1 MQQLRSLNPLLEKQ
15 PVTISKSL
23 PIAESI
29 PDTGD
34 GLPRREF
41 LSAATLAAVSVML
54 GACSSDSGGSKGGVT
69 SPTGP
74 NQEPPPATGGTT
86 LNVTLSAFPALANV
100 GGMAAVGSLGNKPVA
115 VVRTGASSFTALS
128 RICTHASCDV
138 DIQASRFVCPCH
150 GSEFNSDGQ
159 AIRGPAQ
166 AALQRFNVAVGTGG
180 ATLTIS

>member
-1 MQQLRSLNPLLEKQ
+1 MTLSRQ
-15 PVTISKSL
+15 L

-29 PDTGD
+29 PDTAD

-41 LSAATLAAVSVML
+41 LSAATLAAVSVVL
-54 GACSSDSGGSKGGVT
+54 GACSSDSGGGGGGLT
-69 SPTGP
+69 SPSGP
-74 NQEPPPATGGTT
+74 NQEPPPGTGGTT
-86 LNVTLSAFPALANV
+86 LNVTVSAFPALANV

-128 RICTHASCDV
+128 RICTHAGCDV
-138 DIQASRFVCPCH
+138 DIQASRFICPCH
-150 GSEFNSDGQ
+150 GSEFNADGQ

-166 AALQRFNVAVGTGG
+166 AALQRFNVAVGMGG